1 MTSLLKDLP
10 LKNPAEVSARLDFA
24 SGERLLLVDP
34 PAAIEALARGA
45 RPGGETDVA
54 EGRKIRAVKQSYDAI
69 LLWREDRVGS
79 QAVFDALLKRLE
91 PGGVLRAVVAMKKVQ
106 GVATPAAHRLELS
119 DLVKAFSP
127 AGLTLDGE
135 ARVTPWH
142 VAYRFVRRA
151 G

>member
-1 MTSLLKDLP
+1 LKNLP

-34 PAAIEALARGA
+34 PPAIEALARGA

-69 LLWREDRVGS
+69 VLWREDRVGS
-79 QAVFDALLKRLE
+79 QAVFDTLLKRLE

-151 G
+151 V